1 MSLEAFAPEPGMTD
15 VEIYRLFMTQ
25 VLGYMPDPEPLARSG
40 HCYEVPAMGVY
51 FDDYGDFIVART
63 RD

>member
-15 VEIYRLFMTQ
+15 MEIYRLFLDAVGQ
-25 VLGYMPDPEPLARSG
+25 APDAPVPLARSG

-51 FDDYGDFIVART
+51 FDDDGDLIVAHVH
-63 RD
+63 D